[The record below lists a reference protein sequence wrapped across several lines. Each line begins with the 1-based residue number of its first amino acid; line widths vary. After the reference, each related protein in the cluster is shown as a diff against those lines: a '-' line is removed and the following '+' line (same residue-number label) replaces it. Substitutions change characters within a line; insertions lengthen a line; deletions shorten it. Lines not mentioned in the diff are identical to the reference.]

1 MAGGFDV
8 IVNKEGDAFVYT
20 PFQAYFTGSFCS
32 LIYLGTYCF
41 GSSNGIFL
49 QKNKSTM
56 KILKIV
62 LLIVGV
68 VLIIFGL
75 YNAFVPQ
82 EVLDIGP
89 LEVNAKEGMTNQTL
103 GMIGIGVLA
112 LIAGA
117 LIKNRR

>member
-1 MAGGFDV
+1 
-8 IVNKEGDAFVYT
+8 
-20 PFQAYFTGSFCS
+20 
-32 LIYLGTYCF
+32 
-41 GSSNGIFL
+41 
-49 QKNKSTM
+49 M
-56 KILKIV
+56 KILKTV

-82 EVLDIGP
+82 QVLDIGP
-89 LEVNAKEGMTNQTL
+89 LEVNAKEGLTNQTL

-117 LIKNRR
+117 LLKNRR

>member
-1 MAGGFDV
+1 
-8 IVNKEGDAFVYT
+8 
-20 PFQAYFTGSFCS
+20 
-32 LIYLGTYCF
+32 
-41 GSSNGIFL
+41 
-49 QKNKSTM
+49 M

-82 EVLDIGP
+82 QVLDIGP
-89 LEVNAKEGMTNQTL
+89 LEVNAKEGLSNQTL

-117 LIKNRR
+117 LIKDRR

>member
-1 MAGGFDV
+1 
-8 IVNKEGDAFVYT
+8 
-20 PFQAYFTGSFCS
+20 
-32 LIYLGTYCF
+32 
-41 GSSNGIFL
+41 
-49 QKNKSTM
+49 M

-68 VLIIFGL
+68 ILIAFGL
-75 YNAFVPQ
+75 YTAFVPQ

-89 LEVNAKEGMTNQTL
+89 LEVNAKEGLSNQTL

-117 LIKNRR
+117 LLKNRS

>member
-1 MAGGFDV
+1 
-8 IVNKEGDAFVYT
+8 
-20 PFQAYFTGSFCS
+20 
-32 LIYLGTYCF
+32 
-41 GSSNGIFL
+41 
-49 QKNKSTM
+49 M

-68 VLIIFGL
+68 VLIVFGL

-82 EVLDIGP
+82 QVLDIGP
-89 LEVNAKEGMTNQTL
+89 LEVNAKEGLSSQTL

>member
-1 MAGGFDV
+1 M
-8 IVNKEGDAFVYT
+8 
-20 PFQAYFTGSFCS
+20 SHH
-32 LIYLGTYCF
+32 IYQK
-41 GSSNGIFL
+41 GIFKTST
-49 QKNKSTM
+49 KNKFM
-56 KILKIV
+56 KVLKIV

-68 VLIIFGL
+68 VLIVFGL

-89 LEVNAKEGMTNQTL
+89 LEVNAKEGLTNQTL

-117 LIKNRR
+117 LLKNRR